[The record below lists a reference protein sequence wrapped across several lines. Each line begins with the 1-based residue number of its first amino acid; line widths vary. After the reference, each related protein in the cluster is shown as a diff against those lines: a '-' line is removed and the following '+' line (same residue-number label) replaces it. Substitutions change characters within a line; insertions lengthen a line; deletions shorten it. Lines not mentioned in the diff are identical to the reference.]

1 MSDYLL
7 SEQLAAKCGL
17 SEEEIRAFEE
27 RGVLHGISKNS
38 YRYYSA
44 RDCYRLRAIL
54 RLMRDKRLP
63 LAKAQAMVDEARRA
77 TSPVSR

>member
-17 SEEEIRAFEE
+17 SEEEVRAFEE
-27 RGVLHGISKNS
+27 RGVIHGVAKNG

-44 RDCYRLRAIL
+44 RDCYRLRGIV
-54 RLMRDKRLP
+54 RLMRDKGLH
-63 LAKAQAMVDEARRA
+63 LAEAQALVDGGHRA
-77 TSPVSR
+77 ASAVGR